1 MQFLDDVRLK
11 PHRTIIDETN
21 EQTGD
26 QTCGQ
31 AQVEDEFALGQTS
44 SDGKETATQ
53 TCLQAG
59 EQHLKDGKERAQTL
73 RILGQGW
80 RHDAGSRGNNL
91 CGVAGTGGWSVFVSF
106 RGRFCG

>member
-1 MQFLDDVRLK
+1 MKTSGTCRFQFLDDVRLK

-59 EQHLKDGKERAQTL
+59 EQHLKDEKERAHSANT
-73 RILGQGW
+73 R
-80 RHDAGSRGNNL
+80 A
-91 CGVAGTGGWSVFVSF
+91 GVAARRW
-106 RGRFCG
+106 